1 MSSYDFW
8 NFKLKDTVSHS
19 VSVVVLGQA
28 LEAPPT
34 SHKLQAHQVSK
45 DVLQWPQFT
54 QSCGELV
61 TLDLEFKHSR
71 QPRKV
76 RTVNG
81 SSRWLPSF

>member
-1 MSSYDFW
+1 MSSYDFC

-45 DVLQWPQFT
+45 T
-54 QSCGELV
+54 CCNG
-61 TLDLEFKHSR
+61 HSS
-71 QPRKV
+71 PKV
-76 RTVNG
+76 VG
-81 SSRWLPSF
+81 SSSL